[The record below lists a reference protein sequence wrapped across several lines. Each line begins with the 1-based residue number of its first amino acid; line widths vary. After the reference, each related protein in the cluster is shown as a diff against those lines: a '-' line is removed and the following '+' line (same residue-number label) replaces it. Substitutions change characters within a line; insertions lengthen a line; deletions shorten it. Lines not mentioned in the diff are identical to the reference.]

1 MLFQIASPSFTAFF
15 VSIFFSCLT
24 LASAGSAAQ
33 APSPA
38 DDTSRDGAALQK
50 LVKSFEAAWNKA
62 DVESIALLFSPD
74 GQLVTP
80 NGSTAKTRPQIKEL
94 IAKERESRLREAT
107 IRQGVESINFIKG
120 NTAVIKGKYAIDGVA
135 IALGVKKSF
144 AGPFIL
150 RVRKQNGEWSIL
162 SAQLLKS

>member
-1 MLFQIASPSFTAFF
+1 MDS
-15 VSIFFSCLT
+15 
-24 LASAGSAAQ
+24 
-33 APSPA
+33 
-38 DDTSRDGAALQK
+38 
-50 LVKSFEAAWNKA
+50 
-62 DVESIALLFSPD
+62 LL
-74 GQLVTP
+74 TP

-107 IRQGVESINFIKG
+107 IRQGVESINFIKD

-144 AGPFIL
+144 EGPFIL

>member
-1 MLFQIASPSFTAFF
+1 MLFQIASISFTALC
-15 VSIFFSCLT
+15 VSIFFSSLPIA
-24 LASAGSAAQ
+24 LAGSADKA
-33 APSPA
+33 ATPPA
-38 DDTSRDGAALQK
+38 DSSRDGAALQK
-50 LVKSFEAAWNKA
+50 LVKTFEAAWNNA

-80 NGSTAKTRPQIKEL
+80 NGSTAKTRPQIKQL

-107 IRQGVESINFIKG
+107 IRQGVESINFLKG

-144 AGPFIL
+144 EGPFIL